1 MKMTIMEKITTDE
14 EKVKAIEKVR
24 NIKQQIKNL
33 TFIELCDETVL
44 TELEEIKNMIRD
56 FRLIKNRK

>member
-1 MKMTIMEKITTDE
+1 MTIMEKITTDE